1 MKIQGR
7 EFVFM
12 TGAAAAG
19 VAAILSTALGSSFK
33 DNKKWSRWD
42 YKETFPFK
50 RYCWKFL
57 FARKW

>member
-33 DNKKWSRWD
+33 DNKK
-42 YKETFPFK
+42 
-50 RYCWKFL
+50 
-57 FARKW
+57 